1 MQGWLKTFL
10 KNSAGYIVSTLLTAG
25 YIALS
30 ILKFDETGKSIWEI
44 IGDAFAFYIY
54 QIILITVFRVQGIS
68 NGQADT
74 RYTKTVELHGQKVE
88 EISDDMDILPL
99 WCEEKNKQN
108 YERQRKKILGRAALK
123 YADYFDKEGNAIK
136 VYEADASKMRISWK
150 NRFVRRQEKG
160 RIKAF
165 NKAADLKLSEL
176 DEASLTS
183 ADKAKEDKYA
193 MPDGTK
199 EYLSRK
205 GLGDM
210 VSKSLP
216 TLIFGLYSVGDLESF
231 SWAVFAWI
239 VFQALIGYA
248 SAISQMIMAKSY
260 MVNEIRTGIVKKI
273 TWLDDFSADV
283 KRNPGKYIKEETNEC
298 VHGEENDNDC
308 V

>member
-1 MQGWLKTFL
+1 MQVWFKAFL
-10 KNSAGYIVSTLLTAG
+10 KKSAGYVVSTLLTAG

-30 ILKFDETGKSIWEI
+30 ILKFEETGKTIGGI
-44 IGDAFAFYIY
+44 IADAFAFYVY

-68 NGQADT
+68 NGQSDARYEDT
-74 RYTKTVELHGQKVE
+74 IKLHGNKVE
-88 EISDDMDILPL
+88 SISDDMDILPL

-123 YADYFDKEGNAIK
+123 YSDYFDKDGNAIK
-136 VYEADASKMRISWK
+136 IYEVDTSKMRISWK

-160 RIKAF
+160 RINAFKKAV
-165 NKAADLKLSEL
+165 NLKLSEL

-183 ADKAKEDKYA
+183 ADKTKEDKYA

-199 EYLSRK
+199 EYLSSK

-210 VSKSLP
+210 LKKSLP
-216 TLIFGLYSVGDLESF
+216 TLIFGLYSVGDLENF

-239 VFQALIGYA
+239 VFQALIGYT

-260 MVNEIRTGIVKKI
+260 VVNEIRTGIVKKI

-283 KRNPGKYIKEETNEC
+283 KRNAWKYIKEGTNEC
-298 VHGEENDNDC
+298 NGEEDNNDGI
-308 V
+308 